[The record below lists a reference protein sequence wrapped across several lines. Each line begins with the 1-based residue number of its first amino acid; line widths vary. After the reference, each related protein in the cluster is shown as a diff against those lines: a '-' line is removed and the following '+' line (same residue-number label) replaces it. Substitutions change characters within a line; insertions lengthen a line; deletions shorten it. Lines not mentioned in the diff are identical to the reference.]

1 MESYPKNVTIN
12 ISTSTLVRIL
22 LMVVLVF
29 AVIKLVSVVLI
40 ILTSIVLA
48 SFVQSA
54 VDKLKVVIKNRTV
67 AVFAIYI
74 VAILAFVGLASIFV
88 PVFIGEMSSLVSQVG
103 AYIPTNNILNS
114 FQPDTL
120 SGAKGFVSTLS
131 HNGSLGDVIKSTQ
144 NLINSLA
151 GGFFDI
157 FGQAFGGAFNVFLIL
172 IISFYLSIRE
182 KGIESFLRV
191 IIPDTSEDYVIDLWV
206 RTERKI
212 GLWIQGQMLLGLIM
226 GVLTYLGLTLLG
238 VKYSFVIA
246 LVTAVCELVPFG
258 IFVAIIPA
266 VLFSYLGGGIT
277 LAFLTFALYF
287 ILHQFE
293 NYLIYPLIIKK
304 VIGISPLVVILSLL
318 IGAELAGLWGVILA
332 IPCAVFLFE
341 FLDDVEKKKILA
353 RNS

>member
-1 MESYPKNVTIN
+1 MTIN

-22 LMVVLVF
+22 LLVTLVF
-29 AVIKLVSVVLI
+29 AVIKLLNVVLI

-48 SFVQSA
+48 SFVQYA
-54 VDKLKVVIKNRTV
+54 VDKLTPYIKNRTI
-67 AVFAIYI
+67 AVFSIYI
-74 VAILAFVGLASIFV
+74 VAVLAFIGLASVFV
-88 PVFIGEMSSLVSQVG
+88 PVFIGEMSSLVSQVEE
-103 AYIPTNNILNS
+103 YIPTNNILNS

-131 HNGSLGDVIKSTQ
+131 HNGSLGEVINSTQ
-144 NLINSLA
+144 KLVDSLA

-157 FGQAFGGAFNVFLIL
+157 FGQAFGGAFNVFLIG

-182 KGIESFLRV
+182 KGIETFLRI
-191 IIPDTSEDYVIDLWV
+191 IIPDASEDYVIDLWA
-206 RTERKI
+206 RTEKKI

-238 VKYSFVIA
+238 VKYSFVMA

-277 LAFLTFALYF
+277 LAFLTFTLYF

-341 FLDDVEKKKILA
+341 FLDDLEQKKILA
-353 RNS
+353 RNN